1 MHHAQPTKD
10 AIDKCVEMN
19 YCPSVFVLSPGQMV
33 HINKG
38 RLHAFRKLSPFALPP
53 SDCHAELRAAV
64 LEQSENPSIE
74 QTCISVAWDWE
85 FKGATA
91 EGINR
96 EMVSTLECSKLNRK
110 HNMQSLAVPETS
122 ILFMARRYVA
132 EYEQQISLMSVDHQ
146 NEAAERKLP
155 AVLAF
160 RPECS
165 DDSTIASTPST
176 SSSLEVLRGL
186 LPSLSFIVNRHKRA
200 CEKTKKM
207 EANGDEKRK
216 VSIALRSDTQEA
228 PESAKID
235 PWSHGDMSCKSCG
248 AEISQC
254 YMHCDGC
261 EKLLSQDFNICVECH
276 NNREHEIFYQMC
288 PFNDRR
294 NASINHV
301 GNMAFDRCND
311 RGACACRNG
320 SKCKIC
326 NYCLGCSC
334 RCHKA
339 FTMHLRFMSME
350 DEEALLQRVVAAV
363 GPSALPPDATL
374 VRMEEEEKEGTN
386 ASN

>member
-1 MHHAQPTKD
+1 
-10 AIDKCVEMN
+10 
-19 YCPSVFVLSPGQMV
+19 MV

-38 RLHAFRKLSPFALPP
+38 RLHAFRKLSPFALPS
-53 SDCHAELRAAV
+53 SDCHADLRAAI
-64 LEQSENPSIE
+64 LEKSENPSIE

-96 EMVSTLECSKLNRK
+96 EMTSTLECSKLNREQ
-110 HNMQSLAVPETS
+110 NVQSLAVPETS
-122 ILFMARRYVA
+122 ILFMARRHVA
-132 EYEQQISLMSVDHQ
+132 EYEQQLSLMSVDHQ
-146 NEAAERKLP
+146 DDAAEKMLP

-160 RPECS
+160 RSGDS
-165 DDSTIASTPST
+165 DDSTITSIAPST

-186 LPSLSFIVNRHKRA
+186 LPSLSYIVNRHKTA
-200 CEKTKKM
+200 YKKAKQM

-216 VSIALRSDTQEA
+216 VSIAPRADTQEV

-261 EKLLSQDFNICVECH
+261 EKLLSQDFNICLKCH
-276 NNREHEIFYQMC
+276 DSRKHEIFYQMC
-288 PFNDRR
+288 PFNSRR
-294 NASINHV
+294 NASVNHV
-301 GNMAFDRCND
+301 GNMAYDRCID
-311 RGACACRNG
+311 RGTCVCKNG

-339 FTMHLRFMSME
+339 FTMHLRFMSMK

-363 GPSALPPDATL
+363 GSNSLPPDATL
-374 VRMEEEEKEGTN
+374 ERLVEEDKGGTDVDD
-386 ASN
+386 

>member
-1 MHHAQPTKD
+1 
-10 AIDKCVEMN
+10 
-19 YCPSVFVLSPGQMV
+19 MV

-38 RLHAFRKLSPFALPP
+38 RLHAFRKLSPFALPS
-53 SDCHAELRAAV
+53 SDCHADLRAAV
-64 LEQSENPSIE
+64 LEQSENPLIE

-85 FKGATA
+85 FKGVTA

-122 ILFMARRYVA
+122 ILFMARRHVA
-132 EYEQQISLMSVDHQ
+132 DYEQQLFSPMSVGHQ
-146 NEAAERKLP
+146 DEAAERKLP

-160 RPECS
+160 RS
-165 DDSTIASTPST
+165 GASNDSTIASAPST
-176 SSSLEVLRGL
+176 PPSLEVLRGL
-186 LPSLSFIVNRHKRA
+186 LPSLSYIVNRHKTA
-200 CEKTKKM
+200 HEKAKQM
-207 EANGDEKRK
+207 EAKGDEKRK
-216 VSIALRSDTQEA
+216 ISIASRPDTQEA

-261 EKLLSQDFNICVECH
+261 EKLLSKDFNVCVACH
-276 NNREHEIFYQMC
+276 NNRKHEVFYPMC
-288 PFNDRR
+288 PFNNKR
-294 NASINHV
+294 NASVNHV
-301 GNMAFDRCND
+301 GNMAYDRSND
-311 RGACACRNG
+311 RGTCVCKNG
-320 SKCKIC
+320 TKCKIC

-363 GPSALPPDATL
+363 GPNALPPDATL
-374 VRMEEEEKEGTN
+374 VRMVEEEKEEAN
-386 ASN
+386 ARMLID